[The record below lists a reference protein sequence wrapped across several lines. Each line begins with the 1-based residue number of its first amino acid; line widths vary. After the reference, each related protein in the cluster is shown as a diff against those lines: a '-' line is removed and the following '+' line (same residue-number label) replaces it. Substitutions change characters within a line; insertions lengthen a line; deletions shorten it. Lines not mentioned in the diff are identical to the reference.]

1 MQLQK
6 NFLYYTLGTS
16 IVRNTGTKII
26 IINPKKKVLHERLNH
41 KYDLTRMN
49 APATKDEKQAS

>member
-26 IINPKKKVLHERLNH
+26 IINPKKKVLHNQNTALKKTTTMKGSTTNM
-41 KYDLTRMN
+41 T
-49 APATKDEKQAS
+49 